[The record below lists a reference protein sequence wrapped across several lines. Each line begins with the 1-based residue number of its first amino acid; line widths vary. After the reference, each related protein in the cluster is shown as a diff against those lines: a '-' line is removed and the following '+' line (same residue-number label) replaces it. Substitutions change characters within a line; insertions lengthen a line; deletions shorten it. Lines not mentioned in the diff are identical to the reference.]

1 MCLCTRVY
9 SNMAGIRAR
18 WRSEAGDENTHILL
32 VLIAAVRKYN
42 ESPSRPKKDEDVDE
56 NCATTQYKPL
66 LLLGIEN

>member
-9 SNMAGIRAR
+9 SNMAGIRDR

-56 NCATTQYKPL
+56 NCATTQYKPQ

>member
-9 SNMAGIRAR
+9 SDMAGIRDR

-42 ESPSRPKKDEDVDE
+42 ESPSRPKKDEDVDKD
-56 NCATTQYKPL
+56 CATTQYKPL

>member
-9 SNMAGIRAR
+9 GDMARIRDR
-18 WRSEAGDENTHILL
+18 WRSEAGDENSHILL

-56 NCATTQYKPL
+56 DCATTQYKPL

>member
-1 MCLCTRVY
+1 MCLYTRVY
-9 SNMAGIRAR
+9 SDMAGIWDR
-18 WRSEAGDENTHILL
+18 WGSEAGDENTHILL

-56 NCATTQYKPL
+56 DCATTQYKPL